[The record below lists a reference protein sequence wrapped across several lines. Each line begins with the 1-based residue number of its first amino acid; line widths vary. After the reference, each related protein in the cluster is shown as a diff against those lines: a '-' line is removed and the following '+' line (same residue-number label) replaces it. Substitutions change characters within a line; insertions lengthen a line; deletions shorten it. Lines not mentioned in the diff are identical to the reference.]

1 MTREEAICVIQ
12 AARPMNGPNS
22 KVINAA
28 LNLAIAALR
37 EQEERENPQPLTLD
51 ELRQI
56 HAPIWCSRDL
66 FGGGNGFRCL
76 CENGKIITPSRWC
89 FDVEEIPN
97 WFFLRSKP
105 KEDVL

>member
-1 MTREEAICVIQ
+1 MQ

-56 HAPIWCSRDL
+56 DARAGKKVFPAIAQPAEYKGVIHIWNLVNCIKN
-66 FGGGNGFRCL
+66 F
-76 CENGKIITPSRWC
+76 IT
-89 FDVEEIPN
+89 
-97 WFFLRSKP
+97 
-105 KEDVL
+105 